1 MSLQFI
7 FGNSGSG
14 KSTYLRSDIIK
25 NSVEHPEKTHIMLV
39 PEQFTMQTQKDLC
52 FAHPAKGILNID
64 VLSFERLAYRIFQE
78 VGHDS
83 RTIIDDEGKN
93 LILRRV
99 AGECKDELVILKK
112 NLKKQENRKSL
123 KEKNFFA
130 SNIYPLHLPN
140 MTAGFQEKHC
150 L

>member
-25 NSVEHPEKTHIMLV
+25 SSVEHPEKTHIMLV

-78 VGHDS
+78 
-83 RTIIDDEGKN
+83 E
-93 LILRRV
+93 
-99 AGECKDELVILKK
+99 
-112 NLKKQENRKSL
+112 
-123 KEKNFFA
+123 
-130 SNIYPLHLPN
+130 
-140 MTAGFQEKHC
+140 
-150 L
+150 